1 MASAVQAQG
10 SGPGTLSNNLFQ
22 QYYTQGGANLTDAA
36 LYPAP
41 HPVPY
46 KVGNVYYT
54 YQPLM
59 PHEMMW
65 QHSRNYYNYYAP
77 PSAFY
82 TDPCKGGGFGG
93 LNKTTVVWGST
104 CTNHMGPLPGSTST
118 AACSIT
124 GTASVVKVAVT
135 ACWVAAAMA
144 GTAPVAT
151 AVAMACTAASTGT
164 TCCTAIKATAARAS
178 AAALPAVAPPAQPL
192 PNRLV
197 SFNANHPTA
206 SCILADGF
214 SIANLITKHFS
225 SISGESL
232 R

>member
-1 MASAVQAQG
+1 MRKFTCLIALAIVAAGSLMASAVQAQG
-10 SGPGTLSNNLFQ
+10 SGPGTLSNNMFQ
-22 QYYTQGGANLTDAA
+22 QYYTQGGANRTDAA

-104 CTNHMGPLPGSTST
+104 CTNHMGPLPGS
-118 AACSIT
+118 IT
-124 GTASVVKVAVT
+124 HFANLQGRLLNHWYCLGGQGCGNGLLGRGCHGGNCNSGNCYGGHGLHGHGLHGHGLLHRHHGDCGTTGQCGGTAGGCPT
-135 ACWVAAAMA
+135 
-144 GTAPVAT
+144 
-151 AVAMACTAASTGT
+151 CTAA
-164 TCCTAIKATAARAS
+164 
-178 AAALPAVAPPAQPL
+178 AQQAGQYQ
-192 PNRLV
+192 R
-197 SFNANHPTA
+197 
-206 SCILADGF
+206 
-214 SIANLITKHFS
+214 
-225 SISGESL
+225 
-232 R
+232 